1 MSATKFFSIAL
12 VAAATLATPA
22 MAREHTRHVARANA
36 AAFAAPEQVY
46 VGGPGCIPAPR
57 VGAFA
62 SQPWTNGNVPCE
74 PGTGYGYY
82 GYGYGYY

>member
-1 MSATKFFSIAL
+1 MSTIKFLSIAL

-22 MAREHTRHVARANA
+22 MAREHTRHVTRTHAV
-36 AAFAAPEQVY
+36 AAPEQVY

-62 SQPWTNGNVPCE
+62 SQPWTDGNVPCE

-82 GYGYGYY
+82 GYGSY

>member
-1 MSATKFFSIAL
+1 MSKIKFLSIAL

-22 MAREHTRHVARANA
+22 MAREHTRHVARAA
-36 AAFAAPEQVY
+36 AVVAAPEQVY

-62 SQPWTNGNVPCE
+62 SQPWTDGNVPCE

-82 GYGYGYY
+82 GYGSY